1 MVCVNLCVYSASSVL
16 QSQMPGGGGGNPPQG
31 PGGLNIGE
39 MMWDQC
45 DIVWA
50 LLFRCYGNRRPQFA
64 QMAQDMQENNP
75 EMFESIR
82 SQAAQFRPNH
92 DDKLPE

>member
-1 MVCVNLCVYSASSVL
+1 M
-16 QSQMPGGGGGNPPQG
+16 
-31 PGGLNIGE
+31 
-39 MMWDQC
+39 
-45 DIVWA
+45 WA
-50 LLFRCYGNRRPQFA
+50 LLFCCHGNCRPQFA

-75 EMFESIR
+75 EMFETIR

>member
-1 MVCVNLCVYSASSVL
+1 M
-16 QSQMPGGGGGNPPQG
+16 
-31 PGGLNIGE
+31 
-39 MMWDQC
+39 
-45 DIVWA
+45 WA
-50 LLFRCYGNRRPQFA
+50 LLFCFHGNCRPQFA

-75 EMFESIR
+75 EMFETIR